1 MKGAGRR
8 LSALLGR
15 ATRRLTAA
23 RRGLNRA
30 KSLSYAAMS
39 GGCAIVAYAV
49 IDMSLSL
56 ALVGASF
63 LATGV
68 FARSM
73 MGATKDISERLFDG
87 QERIFDGQERI
98 LEAIQGPP
106 QFDKDGK
113 PVVKGNL
120 MDKLDENHASLMGKM
135 DENHASLMGK
145 MDENHASLMGKM
157 DELIDVVKRLS
168 SSINR
173 MSNNR
178 P

>member
-8 LSALLGR
+8 LSARLGR
-15 ATRRLTAA
+15 VAKRMVAVRK
-23 RRGLNRA
+23 GLNRG

-39 GGCAIVAYAV
+39 GGCAIVAYGV
-49 IDMSLSL
+49 IDTSLSL

-87 QERIFDGQERI
+87 QERILEGQDRI

-120 MDKLDENHASLMGKM
+120 MDKLDE
-135 DENHASLMGK
+135 
-145 MDENHASLMGKM
+145 
-157 DELIDVVKRLS
+157 LIDAVNRMSSSVNRMSSSVNRMS
-168 SSINR
+168 SSIDR